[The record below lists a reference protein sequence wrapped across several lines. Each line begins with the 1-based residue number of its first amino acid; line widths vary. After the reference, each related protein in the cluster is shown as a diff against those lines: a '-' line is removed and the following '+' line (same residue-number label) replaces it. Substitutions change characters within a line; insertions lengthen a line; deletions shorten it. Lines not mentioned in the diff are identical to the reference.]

1 MLFPRLVVQSS
12 FFTGSARIDAIE
24 EMGPTL
30 TLLEAAFGHTATPY
44 SVLQCPTSS
53 TPEELKRAYRVSAL
67 RYHPDRQIRHGVK
80 QNNHA
85 DEGGSSLK
93 FQAVSAA
100 YQVLMDDVQ
109 RAYYDRTG
117 IIREDEDN
125 SNSTRPTSS
134 TRHSHR
140 RGSTSDWE
148 TFFESVFND
157 IRSTGR
163 NHDEA
168 AKTYRNSN
176 DETND
181 VLRYYTACQ
190 GDINLVVDCIP
201 YGSNADIDRWNKDI
215 IIPAISRGMIP
226 NFNVETVTKQQNRK
240 RVEAARRL
248 RVDSNDQDVYNAA
261 KNNVRQ
267 KRRIILEDSS
277 SDDEDVDDKDNAI
290 TTIDDDESKAKQVKS
305 KRDKLDIRVAKKR
318 KAKAVKEMEIANI
331 LHSKDWKKDEMS
343 ATAAAAATQKRRKY
357 EEYGISD
364 ALLSNL
370 ATKYCGNDKKK
381 KRK

>member
-1 MLFPRLVVQSS
+1 MLFPLVVQSS

-53 TPEELKRAYRVSAL
+53 TPEELKRAYRVAAL

>member
-1 MLFPRLVVQSS
+1 MLLQSS

-53 TPEELKRAYRVSAL
+53 TPEELKRAYRVAAL

-248 RVDSNDQDVYNAA
+248 RVDSNDQDVYNPA

>member
-1 MLFPRLVVQSS
+1 
-12 FFTGSARIDAIE
+12 
-24 EMGPTL
+24 MGPTL

-53 TPEELKRAYRVSAL
+53 TPEELKRAYRVAAL